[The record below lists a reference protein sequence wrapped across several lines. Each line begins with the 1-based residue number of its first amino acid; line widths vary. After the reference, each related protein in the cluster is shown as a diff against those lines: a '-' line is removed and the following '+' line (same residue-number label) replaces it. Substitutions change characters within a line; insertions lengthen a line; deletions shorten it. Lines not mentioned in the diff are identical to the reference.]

1 MSPAGTGKSLV
12 SVVRVQDSVAAAV
25 REAMELAQVLE
36 AIPRG
41 ARVCLKPN
49 LGFDL
54 FFPGAVT
61 SPWVIE
67 GVIKAL
73 QGRAGSITV
82 VESDQVLVNIE
93 KAMRRAGV
101 ERVLRETG
109 VEFVNM
115 SKGKFIEVPVPHPHR
130 LQSIKVPEILTQ
142 SVLVTVPV
150 LKTHDKTVLSGAI
163 KNQWGCL
170 EVLRHNYHLELDEV
184 LTDIHQVLKPAFTVC
199 DATVALEGA
208 GPKTGRPRLVD
219 RVLASK
225 DIVALDAVSGRIMGF
240 DPAQI
245 RHLQLLTEE
254 GIGSARDYEVVGED
268 ISNLNFHFERAKHNF
283 VSRVELGFR
292 HSAWFRK
299 LVFETP
305 VLDLMCWGA
314 TVWYLVWYYLGPG
327 TRIRDQIIQET
338 RYGEQWR

>member
-1 MSPAGTGKSLV
+1 MSQAGARKSLV
-12 SVVRVQDSVAAAV
+12 SVVRVKESVLAAV

-36 AIPRG
+36 AIPPG

-67 GVIKAL
+67 GVIRAL

-82 VESDQVLVNIE
+82 VESDQVLVNCE
-93 KAMRRAGV
+93 KAMRRTGV

-115 SKGKFIEVPVPHPHR
+115 SKGRFVEVAVKNPRR
-130 LQSIKVPEILTQ
+130 LKAIRLPEILTQ
-142 SVLVTVPV
+142 SVLVTIPV

-170 EVLRHNYHLELDEV
+170 EVLRHNYHLVLDEV
-184 LTDIHQVLKPAFTVC
+184 LTDIHQVLKPAFAVC
-199 DATVALEGA
+199 DATVALEGS

-219 RVLASK
+219 RILAGR
-225 DIVALDAVSGRIMGF
+225 DIVALDAVSARIMGF
-240 DPAQI
+240 DPDQI
-245 RHLQLLTEE
+245 RHLQMLTEA

-268 ISNLNFHFERAKHNF
+268 ITNLNYQFEPAKHNF
-283 VSRVELGFR
+283 VSRVELGLR
-292 HSAWFRK
+292 HSPWLRK
-299 LVFETP
+299 LVFDTP

-314 TVWYLVWYYLGPG
+314 TVWYLVWYHLGPG
-327 TRIRDQIIQET
+327 SRIRDQIIKET
-338 RYGEQWR
+338 RYGAQWR

>member
-1 MSPAGTGKSLV
+1 MNRAGTRKPLV
-12 SVVRVQDSVAAAV
+12 SVVRVKDSVLEAV

-36 AIPRG
+36 AIEPG

-93 KAMRRAGV
+93 KAMRRGGV

-115 SKGKFIEVPVPHPHR
+115 SKGRFVEVAVPHPRR
-130 LQSIKVPEILTQ
+130 LKTIQVPEILTQ

-184 LTDIHQVLKPAFTVC
+184 LTDIHQVLKPALAVC

-225 DIVALDAVSGRIMGF
+225 DIVALDAVSARLMGF
-240 DPAQI
+240 EPERI
-245 RHLQLLTEE
+245 RHLQMLAEAGL
-254 GIGSARDYEVVGED
+254 GSVRDYEVVGED
-268 ISNLNFHFERAKHNF
+268 ITDLNFHFQPAAHNF
-283 VSRVELGFR
+283 VSRVELGLR
-292 HSAWFRK
+292 HSSLRP
-299 LVFETP
+299 LVFDTP

-327 TRIRDQIIQET
+327 ARIRDQIIRET
-338 RYGEQWR
+338 RYGAQWR